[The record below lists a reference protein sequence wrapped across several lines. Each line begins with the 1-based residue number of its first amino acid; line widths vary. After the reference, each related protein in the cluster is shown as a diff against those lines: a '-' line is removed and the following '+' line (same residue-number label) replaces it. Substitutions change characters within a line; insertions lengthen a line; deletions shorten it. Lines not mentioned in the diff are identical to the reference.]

1 MKNVISEW
9 KSWCPISL
17 QRGLATL
24 NLLLW
29 NIIRTSC
36 FNNSNSSHK
45 CIIFSQK
52 LLFWF
57 AKSLVP
63 PLEKNVFSINLLFK
77 RIKDQNTVLCLLL
90 TIIALTSLSP
100 WSVYPTLPIHL
111 HTLDPKPLGL
121 CWFCW
126 PRTQP
131 SLPPMPEQRT
141 MFSPLVQAYITI
153 SIEVAPMLQGGINS
167 SKTLSIHLDN
177 LIKAQWA

>member
-1 MKNVISEW
+1 MKSVISEW

-29 NIIRTSC
+29 KIIRTSC

-57 AKSLVP
+57 AKCLVP
-63 PLEKNVFSINLLFK
+63 PLEKNIFSINLLFK

-100 WSVYPTLPIHL
+100 WSVYPTPFAYFGSQTFVGFVGLEHSHL
-111 HTLDPKPLGL
+111 YHQCLSRELCFRPWYRHTSPSVKRLHPYCKEELTAAKL
-121 CWFCW
+121 CPF
-126 PRTQP
+126 
-131 SLPPMPEQRT
+131 
-141 MFSPLVQAYITI
+141 I
-153 SIEVAPMLQGGINS
+153 
-167 SKTLSIHLDN
+167 
-177 LIKAQWA
+177 